1 MNLMFGVVLLWS
13 VTAFVVIGF
22 IAALIWAYTQPSPEQ
37 KQPVDTPAGR
47 RARTALAAVIGAVGA
62 CSFFYRWLVSTR
74 LEQSSAL
81 FVGIPTLLAVL
92 VVLLMRPRTS
102 TGLIMKAT
110 TVALLASGIFL
121 GEGFICILMASPL
134 FYAVAVIVAAL
145 FERLKRR
152 GSASQTTITGL
163 LLIAMLPMSFEG
175 TSPKFSFH
183 RDEVVTAEALVHASP
198 AEVRNALAA
207 TPHFTTTLPF
217 YLRLRF
223 PRPVAT
229 SGQGLAVGDRR
240 VIHFAGGEGK
250 PGDLTVEVVSTSDSK
265 VNFRVVSD
273 TSKIAHWLAWQ
284 STEVEWSPD
293 ASGQTRVRFT
303 LRYKRLLDPAWY
315 FGPWER
321 YAVGLA
327 GGYFIENAATPR

>member
-1 MNLMFGVVLLWS
+1 MHFNTITIVIWS
-13 VTAFVVIGF
+13 FAGFF
-22 IAALIWAYTQPSPEQ
+22 IAALVWAWMQPPPEQ
-37 KQPVDTPAGR
+37 KEPVDTPAGR
-47 RARTALAAVIGAVGA
+47 RARTALAAVICAVGA
-62 CSFFYRWLVSTR
+62 CSFFYRWLVNAR
-74 LEQSSAL
+74 IEQTSAL
-81 FVGIPTLLAVL
+81 FVGVPTLLAVM
-92 VVLLMRPRTS
+92 VVLFTRPRTS
-102 TGLIMKAT
+102 SGLLMKAM
-110 TVALLASGIFL
+110 TVFLLVSGIFL
-121 GEGFICILMASPL
+121 GEGFICIVMASPI
-134 FYAVAVIVAAL
+134 FYGVAVIVGAL
-145 FERLKRR
+145 FDRLSRR
-152 GSASQTTITGL
+152 KSPAQTTMTGL

-175 TSPKFSFH
+175 TSSKLSFN
-183 RDEVVTAEALVHASP
+183 RSESVTAEALVHASP

-250 PGDLTVEVVSTSDSK
+250 PGDLTVEVVSASDSK

-293 ASGQTRVRFT
+293 GSGQTRVRFT